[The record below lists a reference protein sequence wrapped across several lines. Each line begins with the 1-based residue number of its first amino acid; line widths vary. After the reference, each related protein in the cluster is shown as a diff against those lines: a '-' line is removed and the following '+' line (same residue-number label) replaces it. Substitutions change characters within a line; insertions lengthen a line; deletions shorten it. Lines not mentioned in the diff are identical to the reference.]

1 MNRIIIFDYCQDK
14 KIPTYPDTLYIPRV
28 HQFED
33 IRPAYE
39 AVSNN
44 VFCIWLDN
52 TLLSLSDIPFDESF
66 EGIPIVLHLYNV
78 GSIYATMSRLDIF
91 KRLGIRVFL
100 SSSSLENFSSLKIL
114 SSLGIDCGLLIDSES
129 VDDEAF
135 VDLASYYYL
144 SQVPHATIEPFDYI
158 WRNLHQE
165 KNLDFST
172 VYFENPE
179 KYIYINEALDV
190 AFSEDNLRNGAFIGN
205 LNGMDEVGFQTMV
218 SQKMTS
224 YYSHFLQ
231 LDDCSKCPN
240 FRICNKKTKEKFEN
254 CSEVFASVY
263 EYAEIMDNIEQQ
275 RGKTKELCQL

>member
-1 MNRIIIFDYCQDK
+1 MNRIIIFDYCHDK
-14 KIPTYPDTLYIPRV
+14 RVPTCPDTLFIPRV

-33 IRPAYE
+33 IRPAYD
-39 AVSNN
+39 AVSKN

-78 GSIYATMSRLDIF
+78 GSIYATMSRLDIL

-100 SSSSLENFSSLKIL
+100 SSSSRENFSSLKIL
-114 SSLGIDCGLLIDSES
+114 SSLGIDCGLLIDSEK

-179 KYIYINEALDV
+179 KYIYVNESLDA
-190 AFSEDNLRNGAFIGN
+190 AFSEGDLLKESFIGN
-205 LNGMDEVGFQTMV
+205 LNGMEEVGFQTLV
-218 SQKMTS
+218 SKKMTS

-240 FRICNKKTKEKFEN
+240 FKVCNKKMKSTFEN

>member
-1 MNRIIIFDYCQDK
+1 MNRIIVFDYCHGK
-14 KIPTYPDTLYIPRV
+14 SVPTCQDTLFIPRV

-39 AVSNN
+39 AVSRN

-78 GSIYATMSRLDIF
+78 GSIYVTLSRLDIL

-100 SSSSLENFSSLKIL
+100 SSSSRENFSSLKIL
-114 SSLGIDCGLLIDSES
+114 SSLGIDCGLLIDSER

-179 KYIYINEALDV
+179 KYIYVNEALDA
-190 AFSEDNLRNGAFIGN
+190 AFSEEDLLKGSFIGN
-205 LNGMDEVGFQTMV
+205 LNEMEKVDFQTMV
-218 SQKMTS
+218 SKKMTS

-240 FRICNKKTKEKFEN
+240 FKICNKKMKTAFEN

-263 EYAEIMDNIEQQ
+263 EYAEIMDSIEQQ

>member
-28 HQFED
+28 RQFED

-100 SSSSLENFSSLKIL
+100 SSSSRENFSSLKIL
-114 SSLGIDCGLLIDSES
+114 SSLGIDCGLLIDSER

-172 VYFENPE
+172 VFFENPE
-179 KYIYINEALDV
+179 KYLYVNDALDA
-190 AFSEDNLRNGAFIGN
+190 AFSEGDLLKGSFIGN
-205 LNGMDEVGFQTMV
+205 LNRMKEIDFQTLV
-218 SQKMTS
+218 SKKMTS

-240 FRICNKKTKEKFEN
+240 FKICNKKLKMTFEN

-263 EYAEIMDNIEQQ
+263 EYAEIMDSIEQQ